1 MKLYKTLGLS
11 LCCLLGLV
19 ACKKDNDVE
28 ISNIQYNMDKYEEKA
43 ISVAV
48 NRCKEEFQKRAEDSY
63 FENAKIE
70 ELQIISVNCTS
81 AGRYYIKYEI
91 FMFVATSYYGEFY
104 DEKQYETYCVSYND
118 IQVSIESEYIEEA

>member
-1 MKLYKTLGLS
+1 MKFYKTLGLT
-11 LCCLLGLV
+11 LCCLLDLV

-43 ISVAV
+43 ISVAI
-48 NRCKEEFQKRAEDSY
+48 NRCKEKITESI
-63 FENAKIE
+63 FENVKIE
-70 ELQIISVNCTS
+70 ELQIISVNCVS
-81 AGRYYIKYEI
+81 VNMDFLEYEI
-91 FMFVATSYYGEFY
+91 SMFVVTSYFIDEFD